1 MPLRK
6 CFKNI
11 IKNYERNYNVT
22 LEDIYVR
29 PKKAVKEEE
38 RNLKKKKRKIKR
50 RMADPN
56 LKTSIITVKVNGL
69 NETIEK

>member
-38 RNLKKKKRKIKR
+38 RI
-50 RMADPN
+50 
-56 LKTSIITVKVNGL
+56 
-69 NETIEK
+69 